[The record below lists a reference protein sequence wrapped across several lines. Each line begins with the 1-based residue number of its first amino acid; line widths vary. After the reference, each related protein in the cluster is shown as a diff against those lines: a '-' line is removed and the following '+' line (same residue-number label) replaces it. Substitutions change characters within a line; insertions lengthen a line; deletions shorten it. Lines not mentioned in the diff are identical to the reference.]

1 MGVLNL
7 LCLASDGNHLYG
19 YAAAQATDKPNS
31 PFYNILIRSSL
42 NPESASAIGWTLV
55 NAHYDG
61 LTYLLGGEYQ
71 CTVDDEA
78 VFTIIAT
85 SAKAAPASL
94 LDLGA
99 KGLRFTPISKTST
112 TGTWRNIE
120 MPGYG
125 TSWKASFSSTLF
137 SIKNLNNAL
146 MHAYLNTTD
155 QSLIVA
161 ALDTQGTQINLGSSP
176 WALDPLN
183 HGALASIG
191 YADNKLY
198 IFGNKQPTSV
208 VTVIPILSNS
218 TVAPAAVAVYNA
230 TSISNTCSS
239 GMQAFSSRELA
250 TDLIIACDSPTN
262 QTTYFFSLQSSFS
275 LTGPTF
281 TPMGNV
287 QNSSLTHTHLATM
300 ALTDGRMKVAY
311 MFGPSGLFSIP
322 LILTPAENETWTWR
336 NVSITGPA
344 NVTIINGYGFR
355 TANEPIGPV
364 SPDYEG
370 TDQGLTIGAS
380 VGGASLLLLAMVVF
394 FILHRRRKRRRQ
406 HPKDQDDNKEDK
418 EATEDKDDKD
428 DRQSADSKDI
438 NEIAVEGEVKD
449 STLDD
454 GIPLVLDGKLI
465 AEVYYDDDISL
476 GENVNRYSTA
486 NLSRSSFSALSVH
499 PRPQVSITMRPAP
512 SQLSLQYPGALTT
525 AGNPQLHP

>member
-1 MGVLNL
+1 MGVLDL
-7 LCLASDGNHLYG
+7 LCLASDGNQLYG
-19 YAAAQATDKPNS
+19 YAAAQETDKPNS
-31 PFYNILIRSSL
+31 PFYNILIRSSF
-42 NPESASAIGWTLV
+42 NPDSASAIGWTLV

-61 LTYLLGGEYQ
+61 YTYFLGGEYQ

-99 KGLRFTPISKTST
+99 KGLRFTPTSKTST

-137 SIKNLNNAL
+137 SIKTLNNAL

-161 ALDTQGTQINLGSSP
+161 ALDTSGIQINLGSSP

-218 TVAPAAVAVYNA
+218 TIAPAAVAVYNA

-250 TDLIIACDSPTN
+250 ADLIIACDSPKN
-262 QTTYFFSLQSSFS
+262 QTTYFFSLQGSFS
-275 LTGPTF
+275 LQGPIF
-281 TPMGNV
+281 TPMGSV

-300 ALTDGRMKVAY
+300 APTDGQKQVAY
-311 MFGPSGLFSIP
+311 MFGPSGLFSVP
-322 LILTPAENETWTWR
+322 LMLTPALNETWTWR
-336 NVSITGPA
+336 NVNITGPT
-344 NVTIINGYGFR
+344 NVTITGGYGLR
-355 TANEPIGPV
+355 TANEPMGPI
-364 SPDYEG
+364 SPD
-370 TDQGLTIGAS
+370 TDQGLIIGAS
-380 VGGASLLLLAMVVF
+380 IGGASLLLLALVVF
-394 FILHRRRKRRRQ
+394 FILHRRRKGRRQ
-406 HPKDQDDNKEDK
+406 HPKDQEDNKED
-418 EATEDKDDKD
+418 TDVMEDKDDKD
-428 DRQSADSKDI
+428 DKQSADSKEI
-438 NEIAVEGEVKD
+438 NEMAVEGEVKD

-454 GIPLVLDGKLI
+454 DIPLVLDGKLI
-465 AEVYYDDDISL
+465 AEVYQDDAISL
-476 GENVNRYSTA
+476 GGNVNRYSTA

-512 SQLSLQYPGALTT
+512 SQLSLPYPSAPTT